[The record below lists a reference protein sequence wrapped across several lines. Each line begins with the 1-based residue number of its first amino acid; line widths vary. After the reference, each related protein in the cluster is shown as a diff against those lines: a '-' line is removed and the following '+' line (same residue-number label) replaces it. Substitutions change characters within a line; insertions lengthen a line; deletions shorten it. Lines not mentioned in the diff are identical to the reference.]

1 MSIIQRLREKILIFG
16 SNGIN
21 KDIFEKSSHRISVNN
36 VHINKIVMSDK
47 GLYVKKS
54 SFQYF
59 IGYKSNNDIRSLI
72 VTLCQVSGYVK
83 YFDVTKVISFLTKDK
98 NLPDVYNAIWSK
110 GSTKIKKSKTK
121 TESYNGKINTNFHSN
136 KTPQSVPC
144 VCLSVIS
151 LSILREMQNM

>member
-59 IGYKSNNDIRSLI
+59 IGYKSNNDIRPLS
-72 VTLCQVSGYVK
+72 VTFCQISEYVK
-83 YFDVTKVISFLTKDK
+83 YFDVTKVIFFLTK
-98 NLPDVYNAIWSK
+98 
-110 GSTKIKKSKTK
+110 
-121 TESYNGKINTNFHSN
+121 E
-136 KTPQSVPC
+136 
-144 VCLSVIS
+144 
-151 LSILREMQNM
+151 